1 MFSDVIVLKETLLS
15 APGSEEPVFARHQ
28 PSFSGCS
35 ERLRLGQRSFSRQYA
50 HICATRLLQMRD
62 VLADRA
68 TQKWGEK
75 PLQSR

>member
-1 MFSDVIVLKETLLS
+1 MFSDVIVPKETLLS
-15 APGSEEPVFARHQ
+15 APGSEEPVF

-68 TQKWGEK
+68 AQKWGRCRAHQEAV
-75 PLQSR
+75 